1 MPKKKKALTRA
12 GIAAIAKSLRSGGPR
27 KAMFSG
33 HPVDMDCHRCLD
45 TVPNVPSDC
54 TKVTCG
60 KCAQR
65 LVAS

>member
-45 TVPNVPSDC
+45 TVPNV
-54 TKVTCG
+54 
-60 KCAQR
+60 
-65 LVAS
+65 